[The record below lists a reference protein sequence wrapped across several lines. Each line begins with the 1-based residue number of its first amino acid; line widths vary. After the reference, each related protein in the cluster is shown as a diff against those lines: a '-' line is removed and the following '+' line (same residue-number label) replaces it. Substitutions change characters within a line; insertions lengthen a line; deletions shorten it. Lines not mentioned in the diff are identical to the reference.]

1 MKKLKSFLPK
11 ALYILGWLGV
21 LLGIIR
27 LIEGL
32 TGGIFTSSSMLNY
45 AAGVLG
51 TLGSALLYMTAARVI
66 ELLEKRDDDK
76 T

>member
-21 LLGIIR
+21 LLGLIR
-27 LIEGL
+27 LIEGF
-32 TGGIFTSSSMLNY
+32 TGGNFTSSSMLNY
-45 AAGVLG
+45 TAAVLG
-51 TLGSALLYMTAARVI
+51 TLGSALLYMAAARVI
-66 ELLEKRDDDK
+66 ELLEKQDDK

>member
-21 LLGIIR
+21 LMGMIR
-27 LIEGL
+27 LIEGF
-32 TGGIFTSSSMLNY
+32 TEGYFTSSSMLNY

-51 TLGSALLYMTAARVI
+51 TLGSALLYMAAARVI
-66 ELLEKRDDDK
+66 ELLEKRDDGEL
-76 T
+76 